1 MNFCKQGK
9 AGNLDGEGWR
19 GYSTDVCVPISKLDE
34 MIKAAEKIMKGT
46 YAEGIFAFLGHVGD
60 GNFHIFIPVNGYY

>member
-1 MNFCKQGK
+1 MQK

-34 MIKAAEKIMKGT
+34 MIKASEKIMEGT

-60 GNFHIFIPVNGYY
+60 GNFHIFIPVNGLNLKF